1 MECPA
6 QGRCGDSMIRRIDRR
21 AFLRVLSS
29 FAGTFGLAYLPSQG
43 NAQQKAA
50 PRHIGL
56 LLAAWAPD
64 GKEAQAFREGLAE
77 AGYAEGRD
85 VVIEWRWAEGDYKR
99 VPEMAA
105 DLVRSKVDVIV
116 TDTTIGTRALQRTT
130 STIPIVMATV
140 ADPLGAGFVASLTHP
155 GGNITG
161 NATMAAEVCAKRLR
175 LLKET
180 FPAVVR
186 VAVLW
191 NRETPYNSKVLEAL
205 KVESA
210 SLSMELIS
218 MGIRT
223 PDEIVPQISVLKE
236 IRADALYVIGDAI
249 FIANRSTIVRSAAKA
264 RIPTIY
270 GFRVY
275 VDEGGL
281 ISYGPNFRELFRRS
295 AGYVDKILKGANP
308 GDLPIGTPNK
318 FDLAVNLQTAEAL
331 GVTIPQSIVTTAD
344 EVIR

>member
-1 MECPA
+1 M
-6 QGRCGDSMIRRIDRR
+6 
-21 AFLRVLSS
+21 RVFISL
-29 FAGTFGLAYLPSQG
+29 AGTFGLSHLPSRG
-43 NAQQKAA
+43 NAQQKSA
-50 PRHIGL
+50 PRHIGF
-56 LLAAWAPD
+56 LLAAWSPE
-64 GKEAQAFREGLAE
+64 GKEAQAFRQGLEE

-85 VVIEWRWAEGDYKR
+85 VVIEWRWADGDYSR
-99 VPEMAA
+99 IPEMAA

-116 TDTTIGTRALQRTT
+116 TDTTIGTRALQRAT
-130 STIPIVMATV
+130 STIPIVMATI
-140 ADPLGAGFVASLTHP
+140 ADPLGAGFVTSLTHP

-161 NATMAAEVCAKRLR
+161 HATMAAEVCAKRLR
-175 LLKET
+175 LLKEA

-205 KVESA
+205 KVEAA

-223 PDEIVPQISVLKE
+223 PDEIVPQMSVLGE
-236 IRADALYVIGDAI
+236 VRAQALYVIGDAI
-249 FIANRSTIVRSAAKA
+249 FIANRSTIVKSAAKA

-275 VDEGGL
+275 VEEGGL
-281 ISYGPNFRELFRRS
+281 ISYGPNFRDLFRRS
-295 AGYVDKILKGANP
+295 AGYVDKIFKGANP
-308 GDLPIGTPNK
+308 GDLPIGKPNQ
-318 FDLAVNLQTAEAL
+318 FDLVVNLQTAEAL
-331 GVTIPQSIVTTAD
+331 GVTIPQSILVTAD